1 MTSNQNIGSSEG
13 GATQRARG
21 NNAVE
26 ETAPETNNLLLPD
39 TLSVHELA
47 NLMEEDP
54 IDVIKELIR
63 QGVMANINQVI
74 DFDIASKVTQ
84 AYGFEAQRLGEDID
98 NGWRE
103 FSLDEK
109 GAPNLTARPPVV
121 TILGHVDHGKTTL
134 LDAIRESNV
143 TDREVGGITQHI
155 GAYQVEYSGQ
165 KITFLDT
172 PGHEAFTAMRARGA
186 RATDIAVLV
195 VAADDGIMPQ
205 TIEAMD
211 HARAAQV
218 PIIVAINKMDV
229 PGADVD
235 RVKRQLVENGLVIEE
250 WGGEVITVPVSAKEK
265 QGIDELLDNIL
276 VVSEVEELRANPER
290 SAVGV
295 IVEAQ
300 VDKSK
305 GPVATVLVQTGTLR
319 TGGVVVVGR
328 TWGRVRALFSD
339 SGSRVEY
346 AGPSTPVELLGL
358 SQIPMAGD
366 ILGSVDSEKIAKDI
380 VGERDRL
387 SQSQQDFAAPT
398 LEDAASRIGSGEI
411 SELNLIIKT
420 DVQGTVDAVRG
431 SLSKLSTEK
440 ARVSIVHAASG
451 SINETD
457 VMLATASRAIVI
469 GFSTKVEPGARK
481 LAETEKVDIR
491 QYDIIY
497 RLVED
502 VQRALS
508 GLIAPEIREVV
519 EGHVEVRAVFSAG
532 RRGNIAGSYVTDGR
546 ITRNSII
553 HIIRGGE
560 IIHRGL
566 VASLKHFKDDV
577 REMATGFECGVVV
590 EGFTDYVVGDVLE
603 VLREQQV
610 T

>member
-1 MTSNQNIGSSEG
+1 MTSNENTDPSKG
-13 GATQRARG
+13 GATQG
-21 NNAVE
+21 NDSSNAVQE
-26 ETAPETNNLLLPD
+26 LVSEVSNLSLPD

-47 NLMEEDP
+47 DLMGEDP
-54 IDVIKELIR
+54 IDIIKELIR

-84 AYGFEAQRLGEDID
+84 AYGFYAQRQGDD
-98 NGWRE
+98 TDKGWRE
-103 FSLDEK
+103 FTLEEQDV
-109 GAPNLTARPPVV
+109 ANLMGRPPVV

-134 LDAIRESNV
+134 LDAIRETNV
-143 TDREVGGITQHI
+143 TDKEVGGITQHI
-155 GAYQVEYSGQ
+155 GAYQVDYNGQ
-165 KITFLDT
+165 KVTFLDT

-205 TIEAMD
+205 TIEAMN
-211 HARAAQV
+211 HAKAAEV

-229 PGADVD
+229 PGADID

-276 VVSEVEELRANPER
+276 VVAEVEELRANPER
-290 SAVGV
+290 PAVGV

-319 TGGVVVVGR
+319 SGGVVVVGR

-339 SGSRVEY
+339 NGAKVDS

-358 SQIPMAGD
+358 SQLPMAGD
-366 ILGSVDSEKIAKDI
+366 ILGAVESEKIAKDI
-380 VGERDRL
+380 IGDRDRL
-387 SQSQQDFAAPT
+387 SQNQQDFAAPT

-420 DVQGTVDAVRG
+420 DVQGSVDAVRG

-440 ARVSIVHAASG
+440 ARVSIVHAGSG
-451 SINETD
+451 TINETD
-457 VMLATASRAIVI
+457 IMLATASRAIVI

-481 LAETEKVDIR
+481 LAEAEKIDIR

-508 GLIAPEIREVV
+508 GLVAPETQEIV
-519 EGHVEVRAVFSAG
+519 EGHVEVRAVFSVG

-553 HIIRGGE
+553 HIMRDGE
-560 IIHRGL
+560 LIHRGL

-590 EGFTDYVVGDVLE
+590 EGFTDYAIGDVLE